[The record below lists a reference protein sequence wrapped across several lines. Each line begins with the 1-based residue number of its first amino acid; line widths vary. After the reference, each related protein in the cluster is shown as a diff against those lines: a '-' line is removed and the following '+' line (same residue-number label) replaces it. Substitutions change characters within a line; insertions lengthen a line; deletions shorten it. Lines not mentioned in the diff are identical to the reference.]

1 VYLKMCS
8 LTKNQLGQ
16 ECNKNIV
23 VQCDVPQLDFKY
35 PHEVAF
41 CNNKRRAEKHI
52 KIEPTSFNDFDEN
65 SVSSVVDHQYGG
77 NCSFVDDGVHGLV
90 KIECDNVNAAKVGF
104 VNEMED
110 STSYRHHS
118 SVGKEQQSFS
128 VAVKEENLSDEDVID
143 VYPAGVEIA
152 RTWNEPQS
160 TGIQSNYNMVNFM
173 ESNGIINNRQGKFDD
188 EEDSVEKV
196 SDGVF
201 VGEVG
206 AEVGENGSIEI
217 RKSHKCFKPFV
228 LTVGSDQVGRQCD
241 VTDIGHVVEEG
252 GIIDGECVML
262 GDAGESQY
270 IYLVEASGNGSES
283 GDIGDPYESKG
294 SDVMH
299 NFTQIV
305 PNRVALD
312 RVSGIGNRNLS
323 LAEIPTVD
331 TQDVTQYLYY
341 EVDASDCEDG
351 KSDHSMYEPS
361 SNESD
366 SDVSTVSN
374 DSKRE
379 RYLSK
384 GKCSSNVER
393 KQKRLPNQ
401 WKVERT
407 RCKICCC
414 FFPTKQDLST
424 HTCVASSVSC
434 TTCGRRL
441 KDFDS
446 LQRHE
451 KVHLDMKP
459 YSCEICGKGFREKNN
474 LTTHKRTH
482 TKEMPY
488 QCDHCSKRFA
498 DPSNFNRHRKSHL
511 GIAIAKPCKCKFCG
525 ERFSRTANLLRHL
538 VRFHKGEPAVLVD
551 DLEIGM
557 EAEVASK
564 FKKLACNYCGKKFG
578 KKETLQTHELLHSE
592 CKALTCKH
600 CHRLLSSKDGLI
612 RHLKIHGVEVD
623 GKPSK
628 SFVCNYCGASFQSKA
643 SLTSHERT
651 HKKEWLH
658 TCTICNARFTLK
670 TSLNRHL
677 QIHSGNKP
685 HGCDICDKR
694 FLRAYDLTIH
704 KRIHSK
710 ERPYRCGTCGRSF
723 AAQTN
728 FCKHSKLCEAKT
740 VVD

>member
-1 VYLKMCS
+1 MCS
-8 LTKNQLGQ
+8 LTENQLGQ

-52 KIEPTSFNDFDEN
+52 KIERTSFSDFDEN
-65 SVSSVVDHQYGG
+65 SVSSVVDHQNGG
-77 NCSFVDDGVHGLV
+77 NCSFVDGGVHRLV
-90 KIECDNVNAAKVGF
+90 KMECDNVNAAKLGF
-104 VNEMED
+104 VSEKEN
-110 STSYRHHS
+110 SSSY
-118 SVGKEQQSFS
+118 KEQQSIS
-128 VAVKEENLSDEDVID
+128 IAVKEESLSDEDVID

-160 TGIQSNYNMVNFM
+160 TGRRSNYNMVNFM

-188 EEDSVEKV
+188 EEDSFEKV

-206 AEVGENGSIEI
+206 TEVGENGFIKM
-217 RKSHKCFKPFV
+217 RKSHKYFKPFV

-252 GIIDGECVML
+252 GVINGECVVL
-262 GDAGESQY
+262 GDAGESEC
-270 IYLVEASGNGSES
+270 IYLVEASGNGNES
-283 GDIGDPYESKG
+283 GDIGDAFESKG
-294 SDVMH
+294 SDVIH

-393 KQKRLPNQ
+393 KQKRFPNQ
-401 WKVERT
+401 WKVERN

-459 YSCEICGKGFREKNN
+459 YSCEICGKG
-474 LTTHKRTH
+474 
-482 TKEMPY
+482 Y
-488 QCDHCSKRFA
+488 VVIDCVY
-498 DPSNFNRHRKSHL
+498 
-511 GIAIAKPCKCKFCG
+511 PC
-525 ERFSRTANLLRHL
+525 RQW
-538 VRFHKGEPAVLVD
+538 
-551 DLEIGM
+551 
-557 EAEVASK
+557 
-564 FKKLACNYCGKKFG
+564 YC
-578 KKETLQTHELLHSE
+578 
-592 CKALTCKH
+592 
-600 CHRLLSSKDGLI
+600 
-612 RHLKIHGVEVD
+612 
-623 GKPSK
+623 
-628 SFVCNYCGASFQSKA
+628 
-643 SLTSHERT
+643 
-651 HKKEWLH
+651 
-658 TCTICNARFTLK
+658 
-670 TSLNRHL
+670 
-677 QIHSGNKP
+677 
-685 HGCDICDKR
+685 
-694 FLRAYDLTIH
+694 
-704 KRIHSK
+704 
-710 ERPYRCGTCGRSF
+710 
-723 AAQTN
+723 
-728 FCKHSKLCEAKT
+728 
-740 VVD
+740 